1 MPPNSESV
9 ENSNMKFFMERFS
22 GGILISPMVAVLNY
36 GHQPLEKE
44 KREQR
49 NRLFK
54 GMKQFYYV
62 SNYIASPE
70 HNTIYLMEEND
81 KVYIDELIPKD
92 PPILMSLKDINY
104 FDYYSLLYKAQYYF
118 PEPFK
123 KLVDSPNTI
132 NSLTANHSVQQSL
145 NELIFWMEFWK
156 FGGVH
161 YFDKVIFM
169 SNSFFCEDEEWFA
182 KQIQEDNWFIHDVNH
197 NEHAKSVWSC
207 KKDIFDELID
217 QLQYSAANHWSNFHS
232 GDRFN
237 HDSETFKYKLF
248 FEEFKLKPVLPHG
261 MAKRGIQLPKNG
273 HPIRIEIGCKKWLHG
288 HY

>member
-1 MPPNSESV
+1 
-9 ENSNMKFFMERFS
+9 
-22 GGILISPMVAVLNY
+22 MVAVLNY
-36 GHQPLEKE
+36 GHRPLEKE

-62 SNYIASPE
+62 SGSIASPK
-70 HNTIYLMEEND
+70 HNTIYLIEEND

-104 FDYYSLLYKAQYYF
+104 FDYFRLLNKAQYYF

-132 NSLTANHSVQQSL
+132 NSLTANHSAQQSL
-145 NELIFWMEFWK
+145 NELIYWMEFRNRDSK
-156 FGGVH
+156 D
-161 YFDKVIFM
+161 FDKFIFM

-182 KQIQEDNWFIHDVNH
+182 KQIQEDNWFIYDVNH
-197 NEHAKSVWSC
+197 DRHAKSVWSC
-207 KKDIFDELID
+207 KKYIFDELID
-217 QLQYSAANHWSNFHS
+217 QLQVRAANHWSNFHS
-232 GDRFN
+232 GDQFEY
-237 HDSETFKYKLF
+237 DSELFKFKLF
-248 FEEFKLKPVLPHG
+248 FEEFKLKPIPSHG
-261 MAKRGIQLPKNG
+261 MGKRGIQLPENG
-273 HPIRIEIGCKKWLHG
+273 HPIRIEMGCKKWLYG

>member
-1 MPPNSESV
+1 
-9 ENSNMKFFMERFS
+9 
-22 GGILISPMVAVLNY
+22 MVAVLNY

-49 NRLFK
+49 NRLFE

-62 SNYIASPE
+62 SGSIASPK

-104 FDYYSLLYKAQYYF
+104 FDYFHLLNKAQYYF

-123 KLVDSPNTI
+123 KLVDLPNTI

-145 NELIFWMEFWK
+145 NELIYWMEFWNR
-156 FGGVH
+156 GGKD
-161 YFDKVIFM
+161 FDKVIFM
-169 SNSFFCEDEEWFA
+169 SNSFFCEDEEWFT
-182 KQIQEDNWFIHDVNH
+182 KQIQEDNWFIHDEKH
-197 NEHAKSVWSC
+197 NRHAKSIWSC
-207 KKDIFDELID
+207 KKVIFDELID
-217 QLQYSAANHWSNFHS
+217 QLQVRAANHWSNFHS
-232 GDRFN
+232 GDQFE
-237 HDSETFKYKLF
+237 HDSESFKFKLF
-248 FEEFKLKPVLPHG
+248 FEEFKLKPIPSHG
-261 MAKRGIQLPKNG
+261 MAKRGIRLPENG
-273 HPIRIEIGCKKWLHG
+273 HPIRIEMGCKKWLYG